1 MLTIYIYIYDVPK
14 KELPSSSSPG
24 SGFVALGQRNSL
36 VGVKIKET
44 ATSSARSA
52 EGQLCVLYLKQERAW
67 QCREGSVECGK
78 QEVQLKQVY
87 SVQSA
92 ISRALQCNI

>member
-1 MLTIYIYIYDVPK
+1 M
-14 KELPSSSSPG
+14 PSSSSPG

-52 EGQLCVLYLKQERAW
+52 ERAVVCFIFKARANVAVQRG
-67 QCREGSVECGK
+67 QCRVWKTRSPVEASVFCTK
-78 QEVQLKQVY
+78 
-87 SVQSA
+87 
-92 ISRALQCNI
+92 CNF